1 MKIGRDGRRLVLLA
15 TASVAAFVT
24 ADAIYR
30 QAIIPRLPGWQ
41 SVPWGWWLLDMAP
54 LILVVACAGLLCTA
68 TIKIPLYSLAIVI
81 PPTLL
86 EAARGLLTGA
96 PVIHDTWVTDPGYW
110 VAVGLRLLLFMVVVA
125 VIHGATSGLK
135 DAAGGT

>member
-68 TIKIPLYSLAIVI
+68 TIKIPVYSLAIVI